1 MDGED
6 ASASVL
12 GATWRLSRGTDA
24 EDTGL
29 VSVGMRSHASC
40 GGGFSERRDAC

>member
-1 MDGED
+1 MDEED

-24 EDTGL
+24 EGTGL
-29 VSVGMRSHASC
+29 VSVGMRLRASC
-40 GGGFSERRDAC
+40 GGGFLERRDAC